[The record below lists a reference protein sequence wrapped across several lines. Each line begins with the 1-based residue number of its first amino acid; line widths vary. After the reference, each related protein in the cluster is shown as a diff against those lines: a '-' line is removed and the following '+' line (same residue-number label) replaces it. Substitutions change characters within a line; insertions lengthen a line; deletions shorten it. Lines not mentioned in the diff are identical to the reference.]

1 MTQMFVAELVAA
13 TESAELVAV
22 FDLVVRI
29 SILLLASAASIPFQ
43 RRREQTATELGIPS

>member
-13 TESAELVAV
+13 TESADLVAV

-29 SILLLASAASIPFQ
+29 SILLLASAASIQ
-43 RRREQTATELGIPS
+43 SPSHSNADESKQS